1 MENYPFYQSIGL
13 HLQYMIVVES
23 RSYRGNVD
31 NEEFLAVAAYWSEMI
46 ENNDYHRALARP
58 DFNMYNI
65 DFKIWEHF
73 FAMNTTN
80 NWVSFPCV
88 DPRGPLD
95 MVDLNPFPVL
105 HYSPRPVDSV
115 AIAPAQQKTAPS
127 VGASNQTPVSSVRE
141 QLPAY
146 HHGLSVNDL
155 EQLARREVNER
166 LTQGVK
172 GRSNNPPRF
181 Q

>member
-1 MENYPFYQSIGL
+1 MENYPFYQSIGR
-13 HLQYMIVVES
+13 HLQHMIVVDS
-23 RSYRGNVD
+23 RSYRGQVS

-46 ENNDYHRALARP
+46 QNNDYHRALARP
-58 DFNMYNI
+58 DFDLYNI

-95 MVDLNPFPVL
+95 MPDMNPFPVT
-105 HYSPRPVDSV
+105 HYSPRTADRVP
-115 AIAPAQQKTAPS
+115 IAPAQQNTAPD
-127 VGASNQTPVSSVRE
+127 VGASTQAPASALRE

-146 HHGLSVNDL
+146 HHGLSAH
-155 EQLARREVNER
+155 EMEHLARREVNER
-166 LTQGVK
+166 LRRGVK
-172 GRSNNPPRF
+172 GRSTKQSRF
-181 Q
+181 H

>member
-1 MENYPFYQSIGL
+1 MENYPFYQSIGR
-13 HLQYMIVVES
+13 HLQHMIVVES
-23 RSYRGNVD
+23 RSYRGQVS

-46 ENNDYHRALARP
+46 QNNDYHRALARP
-58 DFNMYNI
+58 DFDLYNI

-73 FAMNTTN
+73 FAMNTAN

-95 MVDLNPFPVL
+95 MPDINPFPVT
-105 HYSPRPVDSV
+105 HYSPRPADR
-115 AIAPAQQKTAPS
+115 APIAPAQQKTAPGF
-127 VGASNQTPVSSVRE
+127 GASTQASVSAVRE

-146 HHGLSVNDL
+146 HHGLTANEM

-166 LTQGVK
+166 LRRGVK
-172 GRSNNPPRF
+172 GRSTKQSRF